1 MVMAG
6 CLDAVVYASDF
17 GALCILAYGSSVS
30 VSSCL
35 LFSISVFGLPF
46 KHPIYTMA
54 MVMSVGVQ
62 SFGHV
67 CWRLDSWHES
77 LASGL
82 QGYIM
87 G

>member
-6 CLDAVVYASDF
+6 CLDVVVYASDF

-46 KHPIYTMA
+46 KHPIL
-54 MVMSVGVQ
+54 
-62 SFGHV
+62 
-67 CWRLDSWHES
+67 WLW
-77 LASGL
+77 L
-82 QGYIM
+82 
-87 G
+87 